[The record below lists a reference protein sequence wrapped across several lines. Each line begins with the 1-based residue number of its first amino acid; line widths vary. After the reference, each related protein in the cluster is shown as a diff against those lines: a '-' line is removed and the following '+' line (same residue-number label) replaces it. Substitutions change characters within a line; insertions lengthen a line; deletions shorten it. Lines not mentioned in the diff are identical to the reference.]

1 MLNNLSIIGRLTKD
15 PDCSYT
21 SSGIA
26 LAKFRIACD
35 RGMKDAETGERTADF
50 FDVVCWRQTAEFV
63 SQYITKGRMVGLTGR
78 IQSRNW
84 VAQDGTKRYTV
95 EIVAERVDGLDRPKD
110 ENGEGAPYREAAN
123 ANEQRTPAGVGANSQ
138 AAVRH
143 DLDDDNDPFADE

>member
-1 MLNNLSIIGRLTKD
+1 MLNNISIIGRLTKD

-50 FDVVCWRQTAEFV
+50 FDVVCWRHTAEFV
-63 SQYITKGRMVGLTGR
+63 TQYIAKGRMVGLTGR

-110 ENGEGAPYREAAN
+110 ENTEGGHAN
-123 ANEQRTPAGVGANSQ
+123 AQPTATGVGATSQ
-138 AAVRH
+138 AVRH
-143 DLDDDNDPFADE
+143 DLDDEDNDPFADE